1 MKVHIC
7 ERQKCNLHCDELNI
21 SICSNN
27 GKNNI
32 YQLCMQKLNKQFR
45 IRNVIFYNINPKAV
59 YVWTSYYYCLST
71 SYTATQNIMIPK
83 IVESNWLWLSSINK
97 TFFRVSLSNPITK
110 IKKKTENKNVNN
122 VAEIDRS
129 QRTQLVYSFAL
140 FLWRY
145 LHDTNSCS

>member
-59 YVWTSYYYCLST
+59 YV
-71 SYTATQNIMIPK
+71 
-83 IVESNWLWLSSINK
+83 
-97 TFFRVSLSNPITK
+97 
-110 IKKKTENKNVNN
+110 
-122 VAEIDRS
+122 
-129 QRTQLVYSFAL
+129 
-140 FLWRY
+140 
-145 LHDTNSCS
+145 